1 MVFLSE
7 ISGMYKSFFSHI
19 FELLPKIPP
28 LTQLLLQN
36 VGGDLLEKKPFLFFS
51 FCIIC
56 RLINM
61 MTVNNH
67 VRNDVHV

>member
-1 MVFLSE
+1 
-7 ISGMYKSFFSHI
+7 MYKSFILRI

-36 VGGDLLEKKPFLFFS
+36 VGGDLLEEKPFFFCS

-56 RLINM
+56 MLINM